1 MRETTQG
8 AIHALLRLCV
18 QIVSLLASA
27 VNLQMSMPRIL
38 LEVKMVSGQE
48 LNLIVLLAEETI
60 KGK

>member
-8 AIHALLRLCV
+8 AKHALLRLCV
-18 QIVSLLASA
+18 QIVSQLASA

-48 LNLIVLLAEETI
+48 LNFLSTRF
-60 KGK
+60 